1 MGCIAS
7 VADFFPDNAS
17 HGRDVAPQRR
27 FYESNKSLHVGLHL
41 LIDFDLGDGLKR
53 DDEPF

>member
-1 MGCIAS
+1 MGCIAP
-7 VADFFPDNAS
+7 VADLFPDSAS

-53 DDEPF
+53 DDGAF

>member
-7 VADFFPDNAS
+7 VADLFPDSAF

-41 LIDFDLGDGLKR
+41 LIDLDLVNGLKR

>member
-7 VADFFPDNAS
+7 VADLFPDSAS

-41 LIDFDLGDGLKR
+41 LFDLDLGDGLKR
-53 DDEPF
+53 DDESF